1 MEEEKGNF
9 RGELFGGFNRNDV
22 INYIE
27 SAAAQFNATEKERD
41 DLAEEKER
49 LAEELD
55 ELKYELEAQKESA
68 SADLK
73 ALAEEK
79 DGVILELRRENAR
92 LLEDIEKERART
104 FDRRSEELDSAA
116 EAVDELIKRCG
127 DIKADMA
134 VNVTNTRRRILDGLE
149 GVESVA
155 GELEKRLNKLR
166 ENIDELRAE

>member
-9 RGELFGGFNRNDV
+9 RGKLFGGFNRNDV

-49 LAEELD
+49 LTEELE
-55 ELKYELEAQKESA
+55 ELKCELEAQKESA
-68 SADLK
+68 
-73 ALAEEK
+73 
-79 DGVILELRRENAR
+79 
-92 LLEDIEKERART
+92 
-104 FDRRSEELDSAA
+104 AA